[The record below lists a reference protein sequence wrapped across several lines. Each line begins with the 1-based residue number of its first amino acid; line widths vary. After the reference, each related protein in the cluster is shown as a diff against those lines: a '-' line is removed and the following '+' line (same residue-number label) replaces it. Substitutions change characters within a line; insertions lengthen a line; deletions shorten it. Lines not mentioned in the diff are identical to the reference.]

1 MVANYHGAPSAFS
14 WLTAEKLAESA
25 GFSAKTMALQALSVG
40 WLLPLLLNYCPPM
53 RLHAVAHGAG
63 SLRAPLSLGSLVIM
77 VSVGS
82 FAELVFSTNWLS
94 WFSAPTGAPIQPKHS
109 NFTALYSEGSKA
121 Q

>member
-1 MVANYHGAPSAFS
+1 MVLLTKDHGAPSP
-14 WLTAEKLAESA
+14 L
-25 GFSAKTMALQALSVG
+25 G
-40 WLLPLLLNYCPPM
+40 WLIVAAAVELFL

-77 VSVGS
+77 VSVQPQ

-94 WFSAPTGAPIQPKHS
+94 WFSAPIGGWRATNSTREG
-109 NFTALYSEGSKA
+109 GSKA